1 MRHRVAHRKLGRT
14 TSHRTALLRN
24 LAVAFF
30 DNERIRTT
38 LPKAKEL
45 RPYAEKLITLARR
58 EDGRLHARRLAAREI
73 QNPIILK
80 KLFDTLGPRFQARN
94 GGYSRIYRLGPRRG
108 DGTEMAMLELVGSE
122 YKPEK
127 KDEKGKAAT
136 SKDKDVKDEKAE
148 KATAS
153 KKEAAPKK
161 KADKAGAAE
170 KPKGAKKT
178 REAAAD

>member
-24 LAVAFF
+24 MAVALF

-38 LPKAKEL
+38 LAKAKEL

-73 QNPIILK
+73 HDAGVLK
-80 KLFDTLGPRFQARN
+80 KLFETLGPRFAARS
-94 GGYSRIYRLGPRRG
+94 GGYSRIYKLGPRRG
-108 DGTEMAMLELVGSE
+108 DAAEMAMVELVGSE

-127 KDEKGKAAT
+127 KDEKGKAA
-136 SKDKDVKDEKAE
+136 SKDAKAAE
-148 KATAS
+148 KATTEKTAS
-153 KKEAAPKK
+153 K
-161 KADKAGAAE
+161 KADKPAE
-170 KPKGAKKT
+170 KPKRAKKAK
-178 REAAAD
+178 EASAE